1 MNVKK
6 YLFLLLLTYGF
17 SSVNAQN
24 AQIAQIA
31 PLEKK
36 DLFKKEAITFYM
48 GSGNMPILDTLG
60 DAVKKN
66 LLNSFPEANMNVS
79 SPFIIGYQYHV
90 RDKFSIGMVYCSSS
104 VTSDK
109 KIMPDFQNVG
119 QNSEFY
125 YNIALTSLMTSV
137 DVFWKKIKR
146 PKSTFAFHSGISLGL
161 FNLTGSREI
170 TSGTGNG
177 VEDLNLNVTSKAL
190 QLTVVGV
197 KHSMEALKGFGWFA
211 NFGVGFNSIGLT
223 SGINW
228 TL

>member
-1 MNVKK
+1 MNTKK
-6 YLFLLLLTYGF
+6 YLILSIIAFGF
-17 SSVNAQN
+17 GALYAQN
-24 AQIAQIA
+24 SPEIQIT

-36 DLFKKEAITFYM
+36 DLFKKDAITFYV
-48 GSGNMPILDTLG
+48 GSGAMPILDTLG

-66 LLNSFPEANMNVS
+66 LLNNFPEAKMNVS
-79 SPFIIGYQYHV
+79 RPFIIGYQYHV
-90 RDKFSIGMVYCSSS
+90 RDKFSIGMVYCTSS

-119 QNSEFY
+119 QSSEFY

-137 DVFWKKIKR
+137 DVYWSKIKR
-146 PKSTFAFHSGISLGL
+146 PKSTFAFHSGLSLGL

-170 TSGTGNG
+170 TKGTGNG
-177 VEDLNLNVTSKAL
+177 VEDLNLNVTSRAF
-190 QLTVVGV
+190 QFTVVGV
-197 KHSMEALKGFGWFA
+197 KHSMDALKGFGWFA
-211 NFGVGFNSIGLT
+211 NLGVGFNSIGLT

>member
-1 MNVKK
+1 MNIKN
-6 YLFLLLLTYGF
+6 YLFLSLLFIGF
-17 SSVNAQN
+17 LSLNAQSTPQ
-24 AQIAQIA
+24 AQIL

-36 DLFKKEAITFYM
+36 DLFKKDAITFYM

-66 LLNSFPEANMNVS
+66 LLSNFPEAKMNVS
-79 SPFIIGYQYHV
+79 NPFIIGYQYHI

-109 KIMPDFQNVG
+109 KIIPDFQNVG
-119 QNSEFY
+119 QSSEFY
-125 YNIALTSLMTSV
+125 YNLALTSLMTSV

-146 PKSTFAFHSGISLGL
+146 PKSTFAFHSGLSLGI

-170 TSGTGNG
+170 TNGSGNG
-177 VEDLNLNVTSKAL
+177 VEDLNLNVTSRAF

-197 KHSMEALKGFGWFA
+197 KHSMDALKGFGWFA
-211 NFGVGFNSIGLT
+211 NLGLGFNSIGLT
-223 SGINW
+223 TGINW

>member
-1 MNVKK
+1 MNIKK
-6 YLFLLLLTYGF
+6 YLFLSLISLGF
-17 SSVNAQN
+17 ASVNAQN
-24 AQIAQIA
+24 AQIE

-36 DLFKKEAITFYM
+36 DLFKKDAITFYI
-48 GSGNMPILDTLG
+48 GSGTMPILDTLG

-66 LLNSFPEANMNVS
+66 LLSSFPEAKMNVS
-79 SPFIIGYQYHV
+79 SPFIVGYQYHI

-104 VTSDK
+104 VTSDTK
-109 KIMPDFQNVG
+109 TMPDFQNPG
-119 QNSEFY
+119 KNSEFY

-146 PKSTFAFHSGISLGL
+146 PKSTFAFHSGLSLGL

-170 TSGTGNG
+170 KSGTGNG
-177 VEDLNLNVTSKAL
+177 VEDLNLNVTSKAM

-197 KHSMEALKGFGWFA
+197 KHSMDALKGFGWFA
-211 NFGVGFNSIGLT
+211 NLGIGFNSIGIT
-223 SGINW
+223 TGINW

>member
-1 MNVKK
+1 MNIKN
-6 YLFLLLLTYGF
+6 YLFLSLLFIRFL
-17 SSVNAQN
+17 SLNAQSTQE
-24 AQIAQIA
+24 AQII

-36 DLFKKEAITFYM
+36 DLFKKDAITFYM

-66 LLNSFPEANMNVS
+66 LLSNFPEAKMNVS
-79 SPFIIGYQYHV
+79 NPFIIGYQYHI

-109 KIMPDFQNVG
+109 KIIPDFQNVG
-119 QNSEFY
+119 QSSEFY
-125 YNIALTSLMTSV
+125 YNLALTSLMTSV

-146 PKSTFAFHSGISLGL
+146 PKSTFAFHSGLSLGI

-170 TSGTGNG
+170 TKGSGNG
-177 VEDLNLNVTSKAL
+177 VEDLNLNVTSRAF

-197 KHSMEALKGFGWFA
+197 KHSMDALKGFGWFA
-211 NFGVGFNSIGLT
+211 NLGLGFNSIGLT
-223 SGINW
+223 TGINW

>member
-1 MNVKK
+1 MNIKN
-6 YLFLLLLTYGF
+6 YLFLSLLFIRFL
-17 SSVNAQN
+17 SLNAQSTQE
-24 AQIAQIA
+24 AQII

-36 DLFKKEAITFYM
+36 DLFKKDAITFYM

-66 LLNSFPEANMNVS
+66 LLSNFPEAKMNVS
-79 SPFIIGYQYHV
+79 NPFIIGYQYHI

-109 KIMPDFQNVG
+109 KIIPDFQNVG
-119 QNSEFY
+119 QSSEFY
-125 YNIALTSLMTSV
+125 YNLALTSLMTSV

-146 PKSTFAFHSGISLGL
+146 PKSTFAFHSGLSLGI
-161 FNLTGSREI
+161 FNLNGSREI
-170 TSGTGNG
+170 TKGSGNG
-177 VEDLNLNVTSKAL
+177 VEDLNLNVTSRAF

-197 KHSMEALKGFGWFA
+197 KHSMDALKGFGWFA
-211 NFGVGFNSIGLT
+211 NLGLGFNSIGLT
-223 SGINW
+223 TGINW

>member
-1 MNVKK
+1 MNIKK
-6 YLFLLLLTYGF
+6 YALLLLISSGF
-17 SSVNAQN
+17 YSLNAQN
-24 AQIAQIA
+24 VQIA

-36 DLFKKEAITFYM
+36 DLFKKDAITFYM
-48 GSGNMPILDTLG
+48 GSGSMPILDTLG

-66 LLNSFPEANMNVS
+66 LLNNFPEAKMNVS
-79 SPFIIGYQYHV
+79 SPFIVGYQYHV
-90 RDKFSIGMVYCSSS
+90 RDKFSIGMVYCSSN

-119 QNSEFY
+119 QSSEFY

-137 DVFWKKIKR
+137 DVYWLKIKR
-146 PKSTFAFHSGISLGL
+146 PKSTFAFHSGLSLGL

-170 TSGTGNG
+170 TKGTGNG
-177 VEDLNLNVTSKAL
+177 VEDLNLNVTSRAF
-190 QLTVVGV
+190 QFTVVGV
-197 KHSMEALKGFGWFA
+197 KHSMDALKGFGWFA
-211 NFGVGFNSIGLT
+211 NLGVGFNSIGLT

>member
-1 MNVKK
+1 MKK
-6 YLFLLLLTYGF
+6 YIFLSLIFFGF
-17 SSVNAQN
+17 ASLYAQN
-24 AQIAQIA
+24 TPNIQIA

-36 DLFKKEAITFYM
+36 DLFKKDAITFYI

-79 SPFIIGYQYHV
+79 SPFMIGYQYHV

-119 QNSEFY
+119 QSSEFY

-137 DVFWKKIKR
+137 DVYWSKIKR
-146 PKSTFAFHSGISLGL
+146 PKSTFALHSGLSLGL

-170 TSGTGNG
+170 TKGSGNG
-177 VEDLNLNVTSKAL
+177 VEDLNLNVTSRAF

-197 KHSMEALKGFGWFA
+197 KHSMDALKGFGWFA
-211 NFGVGFNSIGLT
+211 NLGVGFNSIGLT
-223 SGINW
+223 TGINW